1 VDQQGNVMTRRAA
14 IVLAGGKGERFRKE
28 QTWHDKALAELFG
41 KPLIVHAV
49 ENVCS
54 VVDEIVVCVNT
65 EERKTHYAEV
75 LEKHGLANVRLLVD
89 KKNDCVG
96 GPLVAILTG
105 VESAKADFCLTL
117 PVDMPLVEP
126 KVVDYMF
133 TIDQKARVV
142 VPMWPNGRL
151 ETLIMVLERASS
163 LEIAGT
169 LCMLGRPRSDD
180 IVRGTSRAVFVSIIG
195 ALRKIDPELKT
206 FVNINAQE
214 DLLKLQPRLVEG
226 DLTENLHVDRG
237 ALPTGELLRLR
248 EASAMCQEGKFA
260 EASAI
265 FVSCAE
271 ALENEKTF
279 FWAAVSRENQGKS
292 LRSLSKQK
300 SNPELAA
307 IAKTAFLKASAN
319 YELEAEEHEK
329 SRCVFLAERA
339 RNDKVWCESRANE
352 H

>member
-14 IVLAGGKGERFRKE
+14 IVLAGGKGERFQKE
-28 QTWHDKALAELFG
+28 QIWQDKAFAELFG
-41 KPLIVHAV
+41 KPLLVHAV
-49 ENVCS
+49 GNVFS
-54 VVDEIVVCVNT
+54 LVDEIVVCVNT
-65 EERKTHYAEV
+65 EERKTLYTEV
-75 LEKHGLANVRLLVD
+75 LTKQGFANIRLLVD

-105 VESAKADFCLTL
+105 LESAKTDFCLTL

-151 ETLIMVLERASS
+151 ETLFMVLERSSS
-163 LEIAGT
+163 LEIAVA

-180 IVRGTSRAVFVSIIG
+180 IIRGTSRVEFVSIIG

-214 DLLKLQPRLVEG
+214 DLIKLQPRRIEG
-226 DLTENLHVDRG
+226 VVNENLHVDRG
-237 ALPTGELLRLR
+237 ALPTGELLRMR

-260 EASAI
+260 ESEAI
-265 FVSCAE
+265 FAACAE
-271 ALENEKTF
+271 ALENKKSF
-279 FWAAVSRENQGKS
+279 FWAAVSREKQGKS
-292 LRSLSKQK
+292 LKGLSKQE
-300 SNPELAA
+300 SNLELAA
-307 IAKTAFLKASAN
+307 NTKTAFLKASTN
-319 YELEAEEHEK
+319 YELEAKEHEK
-329 SRCVFLAERA
+329 SRCAFLAERA
-339 RNDKVWCESRANE
+339 RNDKIWCESRANE